1 MTLYETVIDTTIAN
15 SSHTQI
21 VDLVGEKASV
31 LDVGCSVGYL
41 ADALTER
48 GCTVSGI
55 EFDAEAAERARPKL
69 DQLVVGDLNELPLA
83 EAFAGRTFDRIVFG
97 DVLEHL
103 IDPVAVLRSA
113 VEILAPEG
121 QIVIS
126 VPNVAHGS
134 LRLALLQGR
143 WRYRDTGLLDRTH
156 IRFFTLDSLH
166 EMLAEAGLAAEAVR
180 STVLDPLRVEVEI
193 QDQTLPVGVVEWVR
207 HQPRA
212 LDYQYVVS
220 ARRADGDLGAS
231 PRPVVEPALPAE
243 QVRAVDMH
251 TERAAADREE
261 AHRLLTIRDHIIGLE
276 AQAATAAAEIK
287 ELRARVRHLHEELA
301 KTAEDRQEMRRS
313 LTWRVGSKVVA
324 PLRVARNV
332 ARPTR

>member
-1 MTLYETVIDTTIAN
+1 MTLYETVIDTNVVN

-21 VDLVGEKASV
+21 VDLVGEGASV

-41 ADALTER
+41 ADALNER
-48 GCTVSGI
+48 GCTVSGF
-55 EFDAEAAERARPKL
+55 EYDAEAAERARPKL

-126 VPNVAHGS
+126 IPNVAHGS

-156 IRFFTLDSLH
+156 IRFFTLESLH
-166 EMLAEAGLAAEAVR
+166 EMLVEAGLAAKTVR
-180 STVLDPLRVEVEI
+180 ATTADPLAVEVEI
-193 QDQTLPVGVVEWVR
+193 DADRIPGEVVEWVR

-212 LDYQYVVS
+212 LDYQYVLS
-220 ARRADGDLGAS
+220 AVVQDPESPGSTPPVEHVVPDELVRIAD
-231 PRPVVEPALPAE
+231 V
-243 QVRAVDMH
+243 H
-251 TERAAADREE
+251 TQRAAE
-261 AHRLLTIRDHIIGLE
+261 AAEVEHHALRIRDHVIGLE
-276 AQAATAAAEIK
+276 AQVGRAEAEIK
-287 ELRARVRHLHEELA
+287 KLQEKNEGLYRELVDVI
-301 KTAEDRQEMRRS
+301 EDRQQIRS
-313 LTWRVGSKVVA
+313 SSTWRAGRALTA
-324 PLRVARNV
+324 PIRLVKRAVR
-332 ARPTR
+332 